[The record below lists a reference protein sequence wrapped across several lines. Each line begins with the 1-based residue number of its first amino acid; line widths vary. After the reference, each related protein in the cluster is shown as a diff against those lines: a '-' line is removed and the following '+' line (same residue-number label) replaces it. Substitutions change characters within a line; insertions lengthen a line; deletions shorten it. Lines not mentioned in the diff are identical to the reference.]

1 MQYHTDTKQSGSRR
15 IASCAVLT
23 ALALI
28 FSYIEFLIP
37 VSVAIPGIKLGIA
50 NIVVVVALYSLGAKY
65 AGFINI
71 VRVLL
76 SALLFGNMFSAIYS
90 MAGALLSF
98 VVMLLL
104 KKTDK
109 FSIAGVSMA
118 GGVAH
123 NMGQLIVAALV
134 ISDLRM
140 FYYYP
145 VLMISGLITGIAIG
159 ILSTIILNYTKHII

>member
-1 MQYHTDTKQSGSRR
+1 MRLRTDTG
-15 IASCAVLT
+15 CL
-23 ALALI
+23 
-28 FSYIEFLIP
+28 P
-37 VSVAIPGIKLGIA
+37 
-50 NIVVVVALYSLGAKY
+50 Y

-90 MAGALLSF
+90 MAGAVLSF
-98 VVMLLL
+98 IVMLLL
-104 KKTDK
+104 KKTER
-109 FSIAGVSMA
+109 FSVAGVSMA

-123 NMGQLIVAALV
+123 NLGQLIVAAIV

-145 VLMISGLITGIAIG
+145 VLMISGLVTGIAIG
-159 ILSTIILNYTKHII
+159 ILSTIILDYTKHLV